1 MFETPRAFSVDV
13 RTPWKEVTQ
22 IPEFYFKIRL
32 SLSLLLLRTLS
43 HIHTRIHFTHSI
55 TRMKTLGAGMK
66 WSGKMKSKHKVN
78 TLAVV
83 LVGRN
88 PQLKNFKQEHLC
100 LNHDVNLLELSLTD
114 FMQSKIQS
122 QTALNWKEWQRQAML
137 FFCNAF
143 LPCQTSQSMRST
155 FQHVARA
162 LRLTPP

>member
-1 MFETPRAFSVDV
+1 MEELSNPMFETPRAFSVDV

-83 LVGRN
+83 LVGRK
-88 PQLKNFKQEHLC
+88 PKLKNFKHEHLC
-100 LNHDVNLLELSLTD
+100 LNHD
-114 FMQSKIQS
+114 M
-122 QTALNWKEWQRQAML
+122 M
-137 FFCNAF
+137 
-143 LPCQTSQSMRST
+143 
-155 FQHVARA
+155 
-162 LRLTPP
+162 